1 MRPLTD
7 FSVVEHRSAESG
19 GMKFDPSWLHASE
32 KKEKRLLVK
41 LAEGL
46 VMTVNRTRL

>member
-19 GMKFDPSWLHASE
+19 GMKFDPSWGPC
-32 KKEKRLLVK
+32 RTLVK
-41 LAEGL
+41 RRKN
-46 VMTVNRTRL
+46 VFQ